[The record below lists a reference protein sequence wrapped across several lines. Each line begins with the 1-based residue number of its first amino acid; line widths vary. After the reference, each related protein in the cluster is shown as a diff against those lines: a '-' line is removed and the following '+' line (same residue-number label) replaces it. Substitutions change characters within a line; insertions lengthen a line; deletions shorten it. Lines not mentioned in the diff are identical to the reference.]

1 MHLNYIREVIFR
13 GLHIICLWITS
24 IVINTVLSTS
34 AIAQTN
40 PSDTIPKKS
49 DTLHF
54 PLKDR
59 YSDRITN
66 NNKNPFYLSDT
77 SFLKQHIEYDPKTKQ
92 YYIIEKIG
100 NTYYRKPTSLS
111 DKDFLHLKEK
121 NQEQEYFNQRSD
133 ALFNLNRRYQKPKL
147 QVTDNLFNRMFGS
160 NKVDIKPNGYVDVSL
175 GYQGQR
181 IDNPILPERARHN
194 GGLDFNLNAQLNVN
208 ANIGNKLKFPIN
220 YNTLANFSFEN
231 QIKLEYKGDADEIIK
246 SLEAGNISYT
256 SKGSLMPSAQ
266 SLFGIKAQLQFGRL
280 FLTGVLANQR
290 AQRQT
295 LTLQGGNARTTFI
308 KNASDYDENR
318 HFLLAQYFRNNYNK
332 AMQNLPAV
340 NSQIQILRVEVW
352 ITNRSGLTTDTRN
365 IVGLMDLGE
374 YKPYNANINS
384 TTTNPIP
391 QNSSN
396 GIYGKLANNPAA
408 RNPTSV
414 NNQLIAYG
422 LQPVQDYEKIFARKL
437 APSEYTFNPQIGFI
451 SINQQLQPDDVLAI
465 AYQYTYNGRIYQV
478 GEFSQDVALDS
489 SKGVQNV
496 LFLKLLKA
504 TSQKPSLPIWQLMM
518 KNIYSLDV
526 AGLQRQDF
534 SLNILYQEPSAGEKR
549 YLPEG
554 DAAGKP
560 LLSVLQLDR
569 LNNQNDPQPDGM
581 FDYIEGYTVLS
592 QQGKIV
598 FPVLE
603 PFGKDLE
610 ALAFATS
617 GPALK
622 QKYIYYQLYDTIKVI
637 AQTYANL
644 NRFQL
649 KGYATATATSDIYL
663 GGFNI
668 PQGSVIVT
676 AGGQVLQENIDY
688 TVNYSLGTLKIL
700 NQAILNSGIPV
711 NVQFENSAAFGIQQR
726 SFLGLQLDYQANK
739 ELSLGL
745 SMARV
750 TERPFYTKV
759 NYGDDPIKNTMY
771 GSNFNYQAAWPT
783 LTKWLNKLPF
793 FNSKAASHINAY
805 GEIAILQPGH
815 PGQIGSGTT
824 GTLYIDDFEGSRSE
838 QDMRFPAVSWTLA
851 STPQGNGLF
860 PEASLSDSIDYGFNR
875 AKLAW
880 YNIEPVLQD
889 RNSSNNPIKDLNLL
903 SDPRTRAVSVQEI
916 FPQRTPDVGQNQ
928 LVTFDLGYYPTEKG
942 PYNYDARIGSVDA
955 NGKLLNPKKRWGG
968 IMRSVD
974 QTDFETANVEF
985 MEFWVQDPFIKN
997 PASNGGSLYINLGNV
1012 SEDILRDGRRFY
1024 ENGLSTP
1031 SAPTSVDSSSTWG
1044 NIPANPIQVTQ
1055 AFSTD
1060 PNDRPFQDVGF
1071 DGLNDDGE
1079 RRKRNNDYLNK
1090 LATTFG
1096 VGSNAYKNAF
1106 NDPSIDN
1113 YTWYRDPS
1121 FDVSNA
1127 NILTRYKNYNNPQG
1141 NSPVSNNNTF
1151 SPAAT
1156 VYPDNEDLNRDNTL
1170 NETEQYFQYKVDL
1183 KPNMQVGSN
1192 FITDKRIVPITYAN
1206 GSTGQETWYLFRV
1219 PIQQYEKK
1227 VGTIQDFKSIRFM
1240 RLFLTNFED
1249 SATLRFASLD
1259 FVRNQWRQFQYKLD
1273 TTGNYIPLPPTNTSF
1288 NVLAVNVE
1296 ENSSRSPIPYV
1307 IPPGIERVQQLNNNN
1322 TNVLLNEQ
1330 AMSLQIRKLAIN
1342 DARAVFKNVNLDLRR
1357 FRQLSMFIH
1366 AETAQGAMRP
1376 VQNNDLVAV
1385 MRIGSDFLSNY
1396 YEIRIPLKITQPGQS
1411 AATDVWPVE
1420 NNMDFSLGELTA
1432 VKTLRNSSGAS
1443 PGVIFRKQLGNKTFS
1458 LLGNPNLGQAQVIL
1472 FGVENHT
1479 PSNADADAEVWINEL
1494 RLSSIDQRGGWAGL
1508 GRVDIGLSD
1517 LGNIS
1522 ISGNYH
1528 TTAFGSIDQHINE
1541 RAKDDLLQ
1549 FDVSTNLELG
1559 KLLPSKTGLS
1569 IPFYANISRSVST
1582 PEFDPYDLDIR
1593 LKDKLNSA
1601 LKTQRDSIRNNAID
1615 QSTTKTFNFTNVRK
1629 NNIKGK
1635 KLHFWD
1641 IENVDV
1647 SYSYT
1652 QTEISNPLVQTQFL
1666 SRHHGNIGYT
1676 YNSQPKYIEPF
1687 KHLIRTKSSWLAW
1700 AKNFNFN
1707 FNPSLLSI
1715 RVDID
1720 RQFGKFIPRIVN
1732 SYNSKVSR
1740 VDTTYDKYFT
1750 YNRYYNLNWNLSR
1763 SLNIDFNAI
1772 NNARIDEPYGAIDNR
1787 EKRQIIQNNFLKW
1800 GRNTLYIQ
1808 KLTSN
1813 YTLPT
1818 NKLPLT
1824 DWMTI
1829 RLSYTTNYNWIGAS
1843 RLAINLGNTIEN
1855 SQERSLLSD
1864 LDFMQ
1869 LYNKSAFL
1877 RKLTTG
1883 NKENVNGSSQFAGK
1897 LLTTVK
1903 RLNVQY
1909 SEIFHSRIPGFLNNA
1924 DHLGNDWRNNAPGL
1938 NYILGAQPSIYWL
1951 NRAAAKGWITK
1962 DTNFNFL
1969 FQQSFEQKLSATAQL
1984 EPFKNLIID
1993 LNIQQSFS
2001 KSYNELFKDTLG
2013 TGKFTHLSPYN
2024 SGGFSVSYIAFN
2036 TLFEKFDPNT
2046 ISNIF
2051 RKFENNRI
2059 ILSERLAASNPYWK
2073 KLPAAQQKTADGF
2086 YTGYGRYAQD
2096 VLIPSFIAAYT
2107 NANPSTVPLIK
2118 LNNTNIRSNPFAN
2131 IIPKPNWH
2139 ITYTGLTKLGGES
2152 SPFTNI
2158 TITHGYNSTLSMNSF
2173 TSALLYQDPSH
2184 VGYPGFIDSVSG
2196 NFIPFFLVPNLT
2208 INEQFSP
2215 LIGIDLTT
2223 KEQLTTRF
2231 EFRKSRQLS
2240 LSLID
2245 YQLSE
2250 VRSTEYVFSA
2260 SWRKRG
2266 LKVPFKIKIGNFET
2280 NKLSNDINFRLDLS
2294 FRNDVNANSRLDQ
2307 DNAFATG
2314 GQRVIRISPS
2324 IDYVLSNRI
2333 NLKLFFDQQKIIP
2346 YISSS
2351 PPVTTTRAGIQVRV
2365 ALAQ

>member
-1 MHLNYIREVIFR
+1 MMA
-13 GLHIICLWITS
+13 TS
-24 IVINTVLSTS
+24 KT
-34 AIAQTN
+34 AHAQDKTGVDTTQHRTPFIKDSHGDAFTN
-40 PSDTIPKKS
+40 PN
-49 DTLHF
+49 
-54 PLKDR
+54 
-59 YSDRITN
+59 Y
-66 NNKNPFYLSDT
+66 KNPFYLSDT
-77 SFLKQHIEYDPKTKQ
+77 GFLKQKIEYDPKTKQ
-92 YYIIEKIG
+92 YYIVEKIG
-100 NTYYRKPTSLS
+100 DTYYRKPTYLTE
-111 DKDFLHLKEK
+111 KEFLEFTGKT
-121 NQEQEYFNQRSD
+121 QEEAYFQERSN
-133 ALFNLNRRYQKPKL
+133 ALFNLNRKYQKPKL
-147 QVTDNLFNRMFGS
+147 QVTDGLFNRMFGS
-160 NKVDIKPNGYVDVSL
+160 NKVDIKPNGYVDILL

-208 ANIGNKLKFPIN
+208 ATIGNKLKFPIN

-231 QIKLEYKGDADEIIK
+231 QIKLEYKGEADEIIK
-246 SLEAGNISYT
+246 SLEAGNVSFS

-266 SLFGIKAQLQFGRL
+266 SLFGLKAQLQFGRL
-280 FLTGVLANQR
+280 FVTGVLANQR
-290 AQRQT
+290 AQRQN
-295 LTLQGGNARTTFI
+295 LTLQGGNARTTFA

-332 AMQNLPAV
+332 AMQNLPVV
-340 NSQIQILRVEVW
+340 NSAIQVLRVEVW
-352 ITNRSGLTTDTRN
+352 VTNRSGLTTDARN

-374 YKPYNANINS
+374 YQPYNPNIHS
-384 TTTNPIP
+384 LTTSPIP
-391 QNSSN
+391 QNNSN
-396 GIYGKLANNPAA
+396 DIYGKLANNPTA
-408 RNPTSV
+408 RNPTSTT
-414 NNQLIAYG
+414 NQLLAYG
-422 LQPVQDYEKIFARKL
+422 LQPVQDYEKTFARKL
-437 APSEYTFNPQIGFI
+437 SPSEYTFNPQIGFI

-478 GEFSQDVALDS
+478 GEFSQDVALDPN
-489 SKGVQNV
+489 KGIQNI

-518 KNIYSLDV
+518 KNIYSLEV
-526 AGLQRQDF
+526 AGIQRQDF
-534 SLNILYQEPSAGEKR
+534 LLNILYQEPSAGEKR

-569 LNNQNDPQPDGM
+569 LNNQNDPQPDGV
-581 FDYIEGYTVLS
+581 FDYIEGYTVLP
-592 QQGKIV
+592 QQGKII

-610 ALAFATS
+610 ALAFAAS

-622 QKYIYYQLYDTIKVI
+622 QKYIYYKLYDSIKVI

-649 KGYATATATSDIYL
+649 KGYATSSATSDIYL

-668 PQGSVIVT
+668 PQGSVVVT

-688 TVNYSLGTLKIL
+688 IVNYSLGTLKIL
-700 NQAILNSGIPV
+700 NQSILNSGVPV
-711 NVQFENSAAFGIQQR
+711 NVQFENSATFGIQQR
-726 SFLGLQLDYQANK
+726 GFLGLQLDYEASK
-739 ELSLGL
+739 ELSIGV

-771 GSNFNYQAAWPT
+771 GSNFNYQAAWPK

-793 FNSKAASHINAY
+793 FNSKAPSHINAY
-805 GEIAILQPGH
+805 GEVAVLKPGH
-815 PGQIGSGTT
+815 PGQIGSGAT

-838 QDMRFPAVSWTLA
+838 QDMRFPAILWALA

-889 RNSSNNPIKDLNLL
+889 RNSNNNPIKDLNLL
-903 SDPRTRAVSVQEI
+903 SDPRTRAVNVQEI

-928 LVTFDLGYYPTEKG
+928 LVTFDLSYYPTEKG
-942 PYNYDARIGSVDA
+942 PYNYDSKTGSVDA

-974 QTDFETANVEF
+974 QTDFETSNVEF

-997 PASNGGSLYINLGNV
+997 PTSNGGSLYLNLGNV
-1012 SEDILRDGRRFY
+1012 SEDILRDGQRFY

-1031 SAPTSVDSSSTWG
+1031 NAPTTIDSSSAWG
-1044 NIPANPIQVTQ
+1044 NVPVNPIQVTQ

-1060 PNDRPFQDVGF
+1060 PNDRVFQDVGF
-1071 DGLNDDGE
+1071 DGLNDDAE
-1079 RRKRNNDYLNK
+1079 RRKHNSDYLNK
-1090 LATTFG
+1090 LAAAFG
-1096 VGSNAYKNAF
+1096 TGSNAYKNAF

-1113 YTWYRDPS
+1113 YIWYRDAS
-1121 FDVSNA
+1121 FDINNA
-1127 NILTRYKNYNNPQG
+1127 SILSRYKNYNNSQG

-1151 SPAAT
+1151 TPAAT

-1192 FITDKRIVPITYAN
+1192 YITDKRTVPITYAN
-1206 GSTGQETWYLFRV
+1206 GSTAQETWYLFRV
-1219 PIQQYEKK
+1219 PVQQYEKK
-1227 VGTIQDFKSIRFM
+1227 VGAIQDFKSIRFM
-1240 RLFLTNFED
+1240 RLFLTDFDD
-1249 SATLRFASLD
+1249 SATLRFASLN

-1273 TTGNYIPLPPTNTSF
+1273 TAGNYIPLPATNTSF
-1288 NVLAVNVE
+1288 NVSAVNVE

-1322 TNVLLNEQ
+1322 VNILLNEQ
-1330 AMSLQIRKLAIN
+1330 SMSLQVHKLAVN

-1357 FRQLSMFIH
+1357 FHQLSMFVH
-1366 AETAQGAMRP
+1366 AETAQGAIRP

-1396 YEIRIPLKITQPGQS
+1396 YEIRIPLQITQPGQS
-1411 AATDVWPVE
+1411 AATAVWPVE
-1420 NNMDFSLGELTA
+1420 NNMDFSLDELTQL
-1432 VKTLRNSSGAS
+1432 KTLRNNSGLS
-1443 PGVIFRKQLGNKTFS
+1443 PNINFKQQKGNKTFS
-1458 LLGNPNLGQAQVIL
+1458 ILGNPNLGQSQVIL
-1472 FGVENHT
+1472 FGIENHT
-1479 PSNADADAEVWINEL
+1479 PSNADVDAEVWINEL
-1494 RLSSIDQRGGWAGL
+1494 RLSNIDEHGGWAAL
-1508 GRVDIGLSD
+1508 GRVDIGLAD

-1528 TTAFGSIDQHINE
+1528 TTAFGNIDQHINE
-1541 RAKDDLLQ
+1541 RAKEDLMQ

-1569 IPFYANISRSVST
+1569 IPFYANISRSIST
-1582 PEFDPYDLDIR
+1582 PEFDPYDLDIK
-1593 LKDKLNSA
+1593 LKDKLAGISGS
-1601 LKTQRDSIRNNAID
+1601 KRDSIRNNAID
-1615 QSTTKTFNFTNVRK
+1615 QSTIKSFTFTNVRK
-1629 NNIKGK
+1629 NNINSKR
-1635 KLHFWD
+1635 LHFWS
-1641 IENVDV
+1641 IENFDV
-1647 SYSYT
+1647 SYSYM
-1652 QTEISNPLVQTQFL
+1652 QTEISNPLVEIQ
-1666 SRHHGNIGYT
+1666 SIVRHHANIGYT
-1676 YNSQPKYIEPF
+1676 YNNQPKYIEPF
-1687 KHLIRTKSSWLAW
+1687 KYLIKTKSSWLAW
-1700 AKNFNFN
+1700 IKNFNFN
-1707 FNPSLLSI
+1707 FTPSLFSF
-1715 RVDID
+1715 RADVD
-1720 RQFGKFIPRIVN
+1720 RQFGKFIPRIIN
-1732 SYNSKVSR
+1732 SYDSKVSK

-1750 YNRYYNLNWNLSR
+1750 YNRFYNLNWNLSR

-1772 NNARIDEPYGAIDNR
+1772 NNARVDEPYGAIDNTD
-1787 EKRQIIQNNFLKW
+1787 KRKIVTTNFLKW
-1800 GRNTLYIQ
+1800 GRNTLYTQ
-1808 KLTSN
+1808 KLTST
-1813 YTLPT
+1813 YTLPI
-1818 NKLPLT
+1818 NKLPIT
-1824 DWMTI
+1824 DWITI
-1829 RLSYTTNYNWIGAS
+1829 RLGYTTTYNWIGAS
-1843 RLAINLGNTIEN
+1843 RLAINLGNIIEN
-1855 SQERSLLSD
+1855 SQERSLLSE

-1877 RKLTTG
+1877 RKLNSTNTN
-1883 NKENVNGSSQFAGK
+1883 NKEKTNGWQQFAGK
-1897 LLTTVK
+1897 LLTTIK
-1903 RLNVQY
+1903 RGSVQY
-1909 SEIFHSRIPGFLNNA
+1909 TETFRSRIPGFLNNA

-1938 NYILGAQPSIYWL
+1938 DYVFGAQPSPYWL

-1962 DTNFNFL
+1962 DTSFNFL
-1969 FQQSFEQKLSATAQL
+1969 FEQSFEQKLSATAQL

-1993 LNIQQSFS
+1993 LNIEQSFN
-2001 KSYNELFKDTLG
+2001 KSYNELFKDTITNG
-2013 TGKFTHLSPYN
+2013 GFTHLNPYN

-2036 TLFEKFDPNT
+2036 TLFDKFNPNA
-2046 ISNIF
+2046 ISKTF
-2051 RKFENNRI
+2051 RTFENNRI
-2059 ILSERLAASNPYWK
+2059 ILSERLATANPYWK
-2073 KLPAAQQKTADGF
+2073 GLPAAQQKTADGF

-2107 NANPSTVPLIK
+2107 GRSPSTVPLIK
-2118 LNNTNIRSNPFAN
+2118 LSNTNIRSNPFAH
-2131 IIPKPNWH
+2131 ILPKPNWH
-2139 ITYTGLTKLGGES
+2139 ITYTGLSKLGGES

-2173 TSALLYQDPSH
+2173 SSALLYQDPFH
-2184 VGYPGFIDSVSG
+2184 VGYPGFIDTVSG

-2208 INEQFSP
+2208 ISEQFAP
-2215 LIGIDLTT
+2215 LIGLDVTT
-2223 KEQLTTRF
+2223 KKQLTARF

-2280 NKLSNDINFRLDLS
+2280 NKLSNDLNFRLDLS

-2314 GQRVIRISPS
+2314 GQKVIRISPS

-2346 YISSS
+2346 YISSA
-2351 PPVTTTRAGIQVRV
+2351 PPVTTTRAGVQVRL
-2365 ALAQ
+2365 ALAN